1 MSMASRVWDGPEIR
15 KFRENINTIGNQT
28 NFQTVDAKTRWKE
41 TYLPTVMWKFPATL
55 LTWRYPCIRQ
65 AFRGWVGSS
74 SLQIEW
80 KTYTPLEMT
89 ALYLSVW
96 RNTFPYRCHVFW
108 PWWES
113 SGGTFH
119 DILKQNILEWMFL
132 TQMVL
137 NEQKCP
143 EGHKTQIYIYIREIY
158 IKLHSN
164 CVPMS
169 QEALWRLKTYLL

>member
-1 MSMASRVWDGPEIR
+1 
-15 KFRENINTIGNQT
+15 
-28 NFQTVDAKTRWKE
+28 
-41 TYLPTVMWKFPATL
+41 MWKFPATL

-89 ALYLSVW
+89 ALYLSMW

-143 EGHKTQIYIYIREIY
+143 EGHKTQIYIYPWDLYKITFKLCPNVTRSTLKVENVSAINKWNVIY
-158 IKLHSN
+158 LCQSLCWGERSKTT
-164 CVPMS
+164 C
-169 QEALWRLKTYLL
+169 QRDLKHVTTPL